1 MTVLELAVQDVRG
14 ARIARSVGATRVE
27 LCAALGPTGGLTPS
41 IGVIEAVSDVGIAV
55 HPLIR
60 PRAGGFV
67 FSPDEVWVMEH
78 DV

>member
-1 MTVLELAVQDVRG
+1 MCG
-14 ARIARSVGATRVE
+14 TR
-27 LCAALGPTGGLTPS
+27 PTGGLTPS

-67 FSPDEVWVMEH
+67 FSPDEVW
-78 DV
+78 